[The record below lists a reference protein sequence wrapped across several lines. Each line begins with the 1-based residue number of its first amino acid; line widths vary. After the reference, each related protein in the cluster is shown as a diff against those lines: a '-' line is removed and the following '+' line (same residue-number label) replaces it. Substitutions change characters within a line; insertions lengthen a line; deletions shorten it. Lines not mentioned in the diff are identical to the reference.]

1 MKERE
6 GLVIEIN
13 ELLLSLVGSI
23 MATFILATCS
33 ETLSEEHRRVLNR
46 H

>member
-13 ELLLSLVGSI
+13 ELLISLVGSI
-23 MATFILATCS
+23 MATVILAACP
-33 ETLSEEHRRVLNR
+33 EAQSEEHRRVLNR